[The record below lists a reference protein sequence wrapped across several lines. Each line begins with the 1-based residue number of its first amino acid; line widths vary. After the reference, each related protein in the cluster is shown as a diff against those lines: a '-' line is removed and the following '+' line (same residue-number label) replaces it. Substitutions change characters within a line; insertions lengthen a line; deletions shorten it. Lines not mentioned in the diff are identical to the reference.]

1 MGLFGSPSEADEDV
15 SGQFRPVDEEENET
29 DERQPQWWVS
39 ARPRD
44 DQFNGTLKRVVDE
57 DAGVVIYAY
66 TNGNAGGV
74 TSVPLSQTELDVG
87 SNSSDSDDADHS
99 SN

>member
-15 SGQFRPVDEEENET
+15 SGQFRPVEEEETDET

-39 ARPRD
+39 ANPRD

-74 TSVPLSQTELDVG
+74 TAVPLSQTELDIG
-87 SNSSDSDDADHS
+87 GDEESGNESR
-99 SN
+99 